1 MDKIKKLSPVKI
13 ISLGYLITI
22 LVGTLLLMLPIAS
35 KDRQATSFIDSF
47 FVSTSATC
55 VTGLTPFDTYTHWS
69 LFGQI
74 VILILIQIGG
84 LGFMTIITL
93 VLMMLK
99 KNIGLYNRTILM
111 QSAGSYNIS
120 DMGPFIKRIIKGTLL
135 FEGLG
140 TIILALAFSKDM
152 SFGKALYYGLFHSI
166 SAFCN
171 AGFDIMGSTSG
182 SLVGYSNNPIVLITI
197 MFLIVIGGL
206 GFVVWSDILDTK
218 FNFKKMQLHTK
229 IVLVFSGII
238 IIVPAF
244 LFFILEFTA
253 FGQAGAYQDL
263 SFGQKILNSFFLSIS
278 PRTAGFYSLD
288 LNNLTS
294 SGKLL
299 TMILMFI
306 GGNSGS
312 TAGGIKITTFIV
324 VLANIISSARGK
336 DNVVIFKRRVSNQII
351 KQSSSLFVT
360 YLVLVLIGVLVIAAV
375 EPFTLEQVLFEVI
388 SALGTVGL
396 SLGVSAQGMVV
407 TKIVL
412 ILLMYAGR
420 LGAVTLLSFFVEK
433 RADDNLIEPKGK
445 MLVG

>member
-229 IVLVFSGII
+229 IVLVFS
-238 IIVPAF
+238 VF
-244 LFFILEFTA
+244 KF
-253 FGQAGAYQDL
+253 
-263 SFGQKILNSFFLSIS
+263 
-278 PRTAGFYSLD
+278 
-288 LNNLTS
+288 
-294 SGKLL
+294 KLL
-299 TMILMFI
+299 
-306 GGNSGS
+306 
-312 TAGGIKITTFIV
+312 
-324 VLANIISSARGK
+324 
-336 DNVVIFKRRVSNQII
+336 
-351 KQSSSLFVT
+351 
-360 YLVLVLIGVLVIAAV
+360 YL
-375 EPFTLEQVLFEVI
+375 ED
-388 SALGTVGL
+388 TV
-396 SLGVSAQGMVV
+396 
-407 TKIVL
+407 
-412 ILLMYAGR
+412 
-420 LGAVTLLSFFVEK
+420 
-433 RADDNLIEPKGK
+433 
-445 MLVG
+445 